1 MNKLFRWKREGT
13 RQDGE
18 RYTVDVEEDILSV
31 GVNLLQNDFFH
42 DGTKIHYPLL
52 LTWICLALLTTIM
65 QGWFIFE
72 TILEVFKT
80 LGTNSFIAVIKPCNT
95 VQEANQIY
103 NDTQNI
109 EGNLLGM

>member
-1 MNKLFRWKREGT
+1 MINKLFSRRRNAP

-42 DGTKIHYPLL
+42 YSTKIHYPLL
-52 LTWICLALLTTIM
+52 LTWIFLALLTTII

-72 TILEVFKT
+72 IMLEVAKT
-80 LGTNSFIAVIKPCNT
+80 SDTNSFIAVIKPCET
-95 VQEANQIY
+95 LQEA
-103 NDTQNI
+103 
-109 EGNLLGM
+109 